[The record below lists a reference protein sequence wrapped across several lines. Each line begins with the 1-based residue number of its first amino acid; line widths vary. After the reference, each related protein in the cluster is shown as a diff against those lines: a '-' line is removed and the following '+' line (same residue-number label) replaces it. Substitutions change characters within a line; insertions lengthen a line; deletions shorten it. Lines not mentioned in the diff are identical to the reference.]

1 MSFLNACLR
10 GSPPIRLLKYLG
22 LSLALASASVA
33 AQDYSSG
40 PVGAEALYTVLN
52 PTGDPPP
59 LELKS
64 MTARPESL
72 DGKTI
77 FFVDQTFNNADVLL
91 EEMMKWFNM
100 HMPAVTTEYRR
111 KTGGY
116 TTDDPALWREIQA
129 ADGLM
134 IMAIG
139 H

>member
-1 MSFLNACLR
+1 MSFLDLFLR
-10 GSPPIRLLKYLG
+10 GNPLIRYPKYLG
-22 LSLALASASVA
+22 LALMLAGAGAA
-33 AQDYSSG
+33 AQE
-40 PVGAEALYTVLN
+40 PTFMVMN

-64 MTARPESL
+64 MTTRPESL

-100 HMPAVTTEYRR
+100 HMPEVKTEYRL

>member
-1 MSFLNACLR
+1 MAILDTCPRVRS
-10 GSPPIRLLKYLG
+10 PIRRLKYFG
-22 LSLALASASVA
+22 LALVLVGAGTA
-33 AQDYSSG
+33 AQE
-40 PVGAEALYTVLN
+40 PTFMVLN
-52 PTGDPPP
+52 PTGNPPP
-59 LELKS
+59 VELKA
-64 MTARPESL
+64 MAPRPASL

-100 HMPAVTTEYRR
+100 HMPEVKTEYRR

-129 ADGLM
+129 ANGLM

>member
-1 MSFLNACLR
+1 MSFSDECLR
-10 GSPPIRLLKYLG
+10 GRLPISRLKYLG
-22 LSLALASASVA
+22 LALVLVGAGAA
-33 AQDYSSG
+33 AQE
-40 PVGAEALYTVLN
+40 PTFMVLN

-59 LELKS
+59 VELKS
-64 MTARPESL
+64 MAPRPASL

-100 HMPAVTTEYRR
+100 NMPEVNTEYRR

-129 ADGLM
+129 ANGLM

>member
-1 MSFLNACLR
+1 MSILDLSLR
-10 GSPPIRLLKYLG
+10 GSPPIRRLKYLG
-22 LSLALASASVA
+22 LALMLAGAGVA
-33 AQDYSSG
+33 AEE
-40 PVGAEALYTVLN
+40 PTFMVLN

-64 MTARPESL
+64 MTARPDSL

-100 HMPAVTTEYRR
+100 HMPEVTTEYRL

>member
-1 MSFLNACLR
+1 MSFSDLCLR
-10 GSPPIRLLKYLG
+10 RGPRIWRPQYLG
-22 LSLALASASVA
+22 LALVLAAAGVA
-33 AQDYSSG
+33 AQE
-40 PVGAEALYTVLN
+40 PTFMVLN

-64 MTARPESL
+64 MTERPESL

-100 HMPAVTTEYRR
+100 HMPEVKTEYRR

>member
-1 MSFLNACLR
+1 MSFSSQCLG
-10 GSPPIRLLKYLG
+10 GSSPVRRLRYLG
-22 LSLALASASVA
+22 LVLMFAGASVA
-33 AQDYSSG
+33 AQES
-40 PVGAEALYTVLN
+40 TFMVLN
-52 PTGDPPP
+52 PTGNPPP

-64 MTARPESL
+64 MTERPESL

-100 HMPAVTTEYRR
+100 HMPEVQTEYRR
-111 KTGGY
+111 KIGGY
-116 TTDDPALWREIQA
+116 TTDDPALWREIRA

>member
-1 MSFLNACLR
+1 MSFIEVRLR
-10 GSPPIRLLKYLG
+10 RRPPRRLKCLG
-22 LSLALASASVA
+22 LALVLVGAGAA
-33 AQDYSSG
+33 AQE
-40 PVGAEALYTVLN
+40 PTFMVLN
-52 PTGDPPP
+52 PTGNQPPV
-59 LELKS
+59 ELKS

-100 HMPAVTTEYRR
+100 HMPEVKTEYRR

-129 ADGLM
+129 ANGLM

>member
-1 MSFLNACLR
+1 MAFFDMYRA
-10 GSPPIRLLKYLG
+10 GSSPIRRLKYFG
-22 LSLALASASVA
+22 LALVLVGAGAA
-33 AQDYSSG
+33 AQE
-40 PVGAEALYTVLN
+40 PTFMVLN
-52 PTGDPPP
+52 PTGNPPP
-59 LELKS
+59 VELKA
-64 MTARPESL
+64 MAPRPASL

-100 HMPAVTTEYRR
+100 HMPEVKTEYRR

-129 ADGLM
+129 AEGLM